1 MTYSVRFDGKDLQLL
16 SPGEKGIVLLLLYL
30 EAESE
35 DNRPLIIDQP
45 DDNLDN
51 LSVYPSLIDG
61 IRECLIGSACRPIA
75 QFENVILT
83 EHSGTP
89 QSCCCRSR

>member
-1 MTYSVRFDGKDLQLL
+1 MVRTF
-16 SPGEKGIVLLLLYL
+16 SCCTPGEKGIVLLLLYL

-51 LSVYPSLIDG
+51 LSVYPSLID
-61 IRECLIGSACRPIA
+61 LFPSAENDPPNNHHYA
-75 QFENVILT
+75 QSKLG
-83 EHSGTP
+83 H
-89 QSCCCRSR
+89 QH